1 MTYQELK
8 TRLSKCETTLQD
20 LKDGSY
26 RNITNSA
33 KQTKIAELLLV
44 KESLTKRLNEA
55 EDKGVIYTDDEKQAE
70 KLAAGGS
77 NVKITKE
84 EEGMKFSVEETK
96 TIARSV
102 GKAVAIGLKNLG
114 DEIGSMKAKNIEE
127 NSFEIYVEYKNDKTD
142 TFSFYIVEDTL
153 HLTDFSF
160 NVEIGD
166 VGVKPSGEAQINVDV
181 IANELQKHW
190 SSQNEGMTDQEFS
203 DAQKASRLEKHPE
216 KDMIKKIQALIAKEK
231 SSISEGPYQT
241 TYIKVAQN
249 DYKEAIQ
256 VIDDAIDPTYVK
268 TDIVDDDGDGNVII
282 YFNFRASD
290 DGEPSE
296 DMGAFIYDVA
306 HDLQARGINPT
317 AASHDID
324 ESAKD
329 KSEKNYSDY
338 HKDNES
344 VEEIDVN
351 DPVLM
356 KMRASKAKPQGTIE
370 RKSKIETLAKV
381 KDLQRLR
388 NQVMRDME
396 QEAEPEGGPVADD
409 YGRQLNDI
417 DSIISALKAGTDKD
431 VSEDEFAGEDNLITF
446 GFDLDYIQEVVDHLE
461 SNYREGQDYELH
473 VGRGDTHP
481 NAVTIKN
488 PQLHKDA
495 DLNDMLNAAQ
505 GDEDSYD
512 DDEALSPEELA
523 NKHAGSP
530 MREDEEEDAKNDADY
545 EAGWHDDPRQD
556 EDTDVGHQ
564 DDEPNMLKSSA
575 METAEYAAKLYKKL
589 DRYDNQ
595 DGEVDFPNW
604 WQKKLILA
612 REYMSSAY
620 HYLDSEEKQ
629 PAMDQLAL
637 EENVDKVAAG
647 YPYRQH
653 GNKVIITEPMDDA
666 TKERMLRRAKEY
678 GYFAG
683 PNQAGGITI
692 TLKQGTYEG
701 QDNEKEIQGQEMV
714 DYIMKNW
721 NWSEDK
727 TLNFLAKRLG
737 NKEEN
742 LKEELSG
749 DQRDALMDLQNVLDQ
764 AAQLGDEA
772 RQIVKDHFPQELNAG
787 EAYDVFNFGSSTNS
801 YDKTLET
808 LIGDIEMAAEDD
820 DDDYLEEG
828 LAKTKKAHDKVV
840 TIMKDLAKKYKG
852 GDKSVIDQLKTLTIT
867 KKKLEVMLDKDVA
880 GTGVDQEL
888 DEAGPG
894 FAHDCAA
901 KVVHETYGKGKC
913 IPEKHTLVKEGKKY
927 VVTHYDVLFENGKT
941 VKDIPVKELDIKTT
955 NEHWHKGYKK
965 KKK

>member
-8 TRLSKCETTLQD
+8 IRLSKCENTLQD

-26 RNITNSA
+26 KNITNSA

-127 NSFEIYVEYKNDKTD
+127 NSFEIYVEYKNDRTD
-142 TFSFYIVEDTL
+142 TFAFYIVEDTL

-181 IANELQKHW
+181 LANELQKHW
-190 SSQNEGMTDQEFS
+190 SSQNEGMSDKEFS
-203 DAQKASRLEKHPE
+203 DAQQATRLEKHPE

-231 SSISEGPYQT
+231 EPVSEGPYQT

-249 DYKEAIQ
+249 DYKKAIQ

-290 DGEPSE
+290 DGEPGE
-296 DMGAFIYDVA
+296 DVGAFIYDVA

-317 AASHDID
+317 GASHDID

-370 RKSKIETLAKV
+370 RKSKIETLAKI

-409 YGRQLNDI
+409 YGRRLNDI
-417 DSIISALKAGTDKD
+417 DSIISALKAG
-431 VSEDEFAGEDNLITF
+431 
-446 GFDLDYIQEVVDHLE
+446 H
-461 SNYREGQDYELH
+461 
-473 VGRGDTHP
+473 
-481 NAVTIKN
+481 AV
-488 PQLHKDA
+488 
-495 DLNDMLNAAQ
+495 
-505 GDEDSYD
+505 
-512 DDEALSPEELA
+512 
-523 NKHAGSP
+523 SP

-545 EAGWHDDPRQD
+545 EAGWHDDPRKD

-575 METAEYAAKLYKKL
+575 METAEYAAKLVKKL
-589 DRYDNQ
+589 QRYDQ
-595 DGEVDFPNW
+595 HDGEVDFPHW
-604 WQKKLILA
+604 WQKKLVLA
-612 REYMSSAY
+612 RDYISAAY

-629 PAMDQLAL
+629 PAIDQLAL
-637 EENVDKVAAG
+637 ENVDKVAAG

-653 GNKVIITEPMDDA
+653 GNKVIISEPMDDA
-666 TKERMLRRAKEY
+666 TKERMLGRAKEY

-808 LIGDIEMAAEDD
+808 LIRDIEMAAEDD
-820 DDDYLEEG
+820 DDDYLEEAELPKKFNSG
-828 LAKTKKAHDKVV
+828 KYSVDKLQKAHDVITGV
-840 TIMKDLAKKYKG
+840 MKDLAKKYKA
-852 GDKSVIDQLKTLTIT
+852 GDKSVVSQLKDLTKQ
-867 KKKLEVMLDKDVA
+867 KKHVESLLDAKVS
-880 GTGVDQEL
+880 GTGKDQEL

-941 VKDIPVKELDIKTT
+941 VENIPVQELDIKTT

>member
-1 MTYQELK
+1 
-8 TRLSKCETTLQD
+8 
-20 LKDGSY
+20 
-26 RNITNSA
+26 
-33 KQTKIAELLLV
+33 
-44 KESLTKRLNEA
+44 
-55 EDKGVIYTDDEKQAE
+55 
-70 KLAAGGS
+70 
-77 NVKITKE
+77 
-84 EEGMKFSVEETK
+84 
-96 TIARSV
+96 
-102 GKAVAIGLKNLG
+102 
-114 DEIGSMKAKNIEE
+114 
-127 NSFEIYVEYKNDKTD
+127 
-142 TFSFYIVEDTL
+142 
-153 HLTDFSF
+153 
-160 NVEIGD
+160 
-166 VGVKPSGEAQINVDV
+166 
-181 IANELQKHW
+181 
-190 SSQNEGMTDQEFS
+190 
-203 DAQKASRLEKHPE
+203 
-216 KDMIKKIQALIAKEK
+216 
-231 SSISEGPYQT
+231 
-241 TYIKVAQN
+241 
-249 DYKEAIQ
+249 
-256 VIDDAIDPTYVK
+256 
-268 TDIVDDDGDGNVII
+268 
-282 YFNFRASD
+282 
-290 DGEPSE
+290 
-296 DMGAFIYDVA
+296 
-306 HDLQARGINPT
+306 
-317 AASHDID
+317 
-324 ESAKD
+324 
-329 KSEKNYSDY
+329 
-338 HKDNES
+338 
-344 VEEIDVN
+344 
-351 DPVLM
+351 
-356 KMRASKAKPQGTIE
+356 
-370 RKSKIETLAKV
+370 
-381 KDLQRLR
+381 
-388 NQVMRDME
+388 MRDME

-431 VSEDEFAGEDNLITF
+431 VREDEFAGEDPKA
-446 GFDLDYIQEVVDHLE
+446 G
-461 SNYREGQDYELH
+461 S
-473 VGRGDTHP
+473 
-481 NAVTIKN
+481 TIKGTGF
-488 PQLHKDA
+488 
-495 DLNDMLNAAQ
+495 NA
-505 GDEDSYD
+505 SRVK
-512 DDEALSPEELA
+512 
-523 NKHAGSP
+523 N
-530 MREDEEEDAKNDADY
+530 EDEEEDAKNDADY

-612 REYMSSAY
+612 REYMSAAY

-666 TKERMLRRAKEY
+666 TKERMLGRAKEY

-808 LIGDIEMAAEDD
+808 LIGDIEMAAGDD

-840 TIMKDLAKKYKG
+840 TIMKDLAKIYKG

-941 VKDIPVKELDIKTT
+941 VENVPVQELDIKTT

>member
-8 TRLSKCETTLQD
+8 IRLSKCENTLQD

-26 RNITNSA
+26 KNITNSA

-127 NSFEIYVEYKNDKTD
+127 NSFEIYVEYKNDRTD
-142 TFSFYIVEDTL
+142 TFAFYIVEDTL

-181 IANELQKHW
+181 LANELQKHW
-190 SSQNEGMTDQEFS
+190 SSQNEGMSDKEFS
-203 DAQKASRLEKHPE
+203 DAQQATRLEKHPE

-231 SSISEGPYQT
+231 SSVSEGPYQT

-249 DYKEAIQ
+249 DYKKAIQ

-290 DGEPSE
+290 DGEPGE
-296 DMGAFIYDVA
+296 DVGAFIYDVA

-317 AASHDID
+317 GASHDID

-370 RKSKIETLAKV
+370 RKSKIETLAKI

-409 YGRQLNDI
+409 YGRRLNDI
-417 DSIISALKAGTDKD
+417 DSIISALKAG
-431 VSEDEFAGEDNLITF
+431 
-446 GFDLDYIQEVVDHLE
+446 H
-461 SNYREGQDYELH
+461 
-473 VGRGDTHP
+473 
-481 NAVTIKN
+481 AV
-488 PQLHKDA
+488 
-495 DLNDMLNAAQ
+495 
-505 GDEDSYD
+505 
-512 DDEALSPEELA
+512 
-523 NKHAGSP
+523 SP

-545 EAGWHDDPRQD
+545 EAGWHDDPRKD

-575 METAEYAAKLYKKL
+575 METAEYAAKLVKKL
-589 DRYDNQ
+589 QRYDQ
-595 DGEVDFPNW
+595 HDGEVDFPHW
-604 WQKKLILA
+604 WQKKLVLA
-612 REYMSSAY
+612 RDYISAAY

-629 PAMDQLAL
+629 PAIDQLAL
-637 EENVDKVAAG
+637 ENVDKVAAG

-653 GNKVIITEPMDDA
+653 GNKVIISEPMDDA
-666 TKERMLRRAKEY
+666 TKERMLGRAKEY

-692 TLKQGTYEG
+692 T
-701 QDNEKEIQGQEMV
+701 
-714 DYIMKNW
+714 
-721 NWSEDK
+721 
-727 TLNFLAKRLG
+727 
-737 NKEEN
+737 
-742 LKEELSG
+742 
-749 DQRDALMDLQNVLDQ
+749 
-764 AAQLGDEA
+764 
-772 RQIVKDHFPQELNAG
+772 
-787 EAYDVFNFGSSTNS
+787 
-801 YDKTLET
+801 
-808 LIGDIEMAAEDD
+808 
-820 DDDYLEEG
+820 
-828 LAKTKKAHDKVV
+828 
-840 TIMKDLAKKYKG
+840 
-852 GDKSVIDQLKTLTIT
+852 
-867 KKKLEVMLDKDVA
+867 
-880 GTGVDQEL
+880 
-888 DEAGPG
+888 
-894 FAHDCAA
+894 
-901 KVVHETYGKGKC
+901 
-913 IPEKHTLVKEGKKY
+913 
-927 VVTHYDVLFENGKT
+927 
-941 VKDIPVKELDIKTT
+941 
-955 NEHWHKGYKK
+955 
-965 KKK
+965 

>member
-1 MTYQELK
+1 M
-8 TRLSKCETTLQD
+8 
-20 LKDGSY
+20 
-26 RNITNSA
+26 
-33 KQTKIAELLLV
+33 V

-55 EDKGVIYTDDEKQAE
+55 DDKGVIYTDDEKQAE

-142 TFSFYIVEDTL
+142 TFAFYIVEDTL

-431 VSEDEFAGEDNLITF
+431 VREDEFAGEDPKA
-446 GFDLDYIQEVVDHLE
+446 G
-461 SNYREGQDYELH
+461 S
-473 VGRGDTHP
+473 
-481 NAVTIKN
+481 TIKGTGF
-488 PQLHKDA
+488 
-495 DLNDMLNAAQ
+495 NA
-505 GDEDSYD
+505 SRVK
-512 DDEALSPEELA
+512 
-523 NKHAGSP
+523 N
-530 MREDEEEDAKNDADY
+530 EDEEEDAKNDADY

-612 REYMSSAY
+612 REYMSAAY

-653 GNKVIITEPMDDA
+653 GNKVIISEPMDDA
-666 TKERMLRRAKEY
+666 TKERMLGRAKEY

-808 LIGDIEMAAEDD
+808 LIGDIEMAAGDD

-840 TIMKDLAKKYKG
+840 TIMKDLAKIYKG

-941 VKDIPVKELDIKTT
+941 VENVPVQELDIKTT
-955 NEHWHKGYKK
+955 NEHWHKG
-965 KKK
+965 